1 MYVHRLV
8 SKARET
14 CIPRINKTALIE
26 DLIQLVEMGD
36 LSDKICEDAERY
48 STEDEAD
55 SEVLSEGEIVEL
67 DSSSAYT
74 PSQDESIASQDD
86 ITSFDE
92 SDEDCEDENS
102 VFEGFEEEE
111 VGSSGD
117 EGMLKRS
124 RNFEDL
130 QRSPTQYESSEEIK
144 DLSPDAEEKRR
155 REWDEECR
163 AWYER

>member
-1 MYVHRLV
+1 
-8 SKARET
+8 
-14 CIPRINKTALIE
+14 
-26 DLIQLVEMGD
+26 MGD

-74 PSQDESIASQDD
+74 PSQDESSQDD
-86 ITSFDE
+86 VTYFDE
-92 SDEDCEDENS
+92 SDEDETS
-102 VFEGFEEEE
+102 VFDGFEEGE

-130 QRSPTQYESSEEIK
+130 QQSPTQYESSEEIK

-155 REWDEECR
+155 REWDEECQ

>member
-1 MYVHRLV
+1 
-8 SKARET
+8 
-14 CIPRINKTALIE
+14 
-26 DLIQLVEMGD
+26 MGD

-48 STEDEAD
+48 STENEAE
-55 SEVLSEGEIVEL
+55 SEALSEGEIVEL

-74 PSQDESIASQDD
+74 PSQDESSQDN

-92 SDEDCEDENS
+92 SDEDREDEDS
-102 VFEGFEEEE
+102 IFEGFEEEE
-111 VGSSGD
+111 VGFSGD

-144 DLSPDAEEKRR
+144 DLSPDAEEQRR